1 MSEQDPNNEQNQDP
15 KDQNQEKKAENQEQ
29 TPENVP
35 NPTEKPLEEGATKEE
50 KNEEGNIEEQK
61 EEKNAEEKKDGEGE
75 GEGEEKEINPE
86 TLNDPENAAEDAE
99 NEDNATESENQNKSK
114 VQEKEQTLID
124 MEAVEREK
132 KKISQ
137 SKVEMIQQQIQDVTK
152 KLEQEKINLRIFTE
166 RLQKKER
173 QYNELKGKP
182 TTLTKEEKEK
192 ERKKNHKANINHK
205 LMDPIVRKKGKDKMI
220 QEEQEKIKKEMDK
233 NVAELEKLTCFINEL
248 VIGNQNLKNNIIDLR
263 TRKADAIKQ
272 RDMLKE
278 QNQQK
283 RDEIQELK
291 EQNKFAESKIR
302 KSEYDKEVERGRMQ
316 QKDFEQ
322 KRDDLE
328 REYHKI
334 IEEAIKRERETK
346 KEQAKRRMMQKQV
359 SQSKTMFKGQNAKE
373 VEKQR
378 KAVADDEILDR
389 TPILDI
395 QIEKW
400 TEMNKKQKQII
411 SKSEKTSQEIKGI
424 FDDLTKYLGLDSFE
438 QLPEEYSKI
447 ENQMSRINIELKN
460 LNVRVDDLEAEK
472 LILQNKISYLSG
484 KKHENSENK
493 SEFLKKKEEEIE
505 NISKAI
511 ESLERD
517 IEHKRLL
524 FKKIQPETDKYLN
537 KLNVTYLADYVPN
550 KMNVDENIG
559 YTEQTV
565 NKFISN
571 VEDYYKLIQEFD
583 ESVKKHENEELSE
596 LDRLRLEIREK
607 LENFEKNKLLNKNLY
622 SSMKTESKNGVEFSD
637 IIRHTSNMLMESI
650 ENPYNISF
658 NESKKRGN
666 NDTINQS
673 QLPTQDGHHYNDST
687 AGNQQQSSI
696 IVPNNNS
703 SEVRNESVT
712 RIEEEKGEEN
722 EKGIGKEAD
731 EIENNAKMEAE
742 LA

>member
-61 EEKNAEEKKDGEGE
+61 EEKNAEEKKDGE